1 MKRLTALLITVAVLA
16 SLVAACAPTP
26 EVVEKVVKETVVVE
40 KEVEVEVTKVVA
52 GTPETVVV
60 TATPV
65 PEAPKPTGEILIWG
79 WPAAD
84 QAFEAIIEGF
94 NEEYPDIQ
102 VTWEMI
108 PGMAGG
114 TRDALSTALAAGE
127 GLPDISMI
135 EINDIDR
142 FVLQGG
148 FVDLLQEPY
157 NAGRYKDDFVAYKWD
172 QAMTPDGRLLA
183 FPWDIGPASIFYRRD
198 VFENAGLPSDPE
210 SVAEM
215 LGTWEGFIE
224 TGQKVADPDNNL
236 FWMGNASEIPYIYYS
251 HKNFFDEDYN
261 VAINNPKTLQVLQY
275 AQQAR
280 NLGLDAK
287 VTFWTEEWYSMLANG
302 QVATTIIGCWFG
314 GFLKSWIDPE
324 GAGNWGIVPV
334 PEDPLQN
341 WGGSFMAIPEA
352 SQNKEAAWAFIEYAM
367 ATEKA
372 QNQMF
377 VAVDY
382 FPAYK
387 PAWENPLYQDSDFY
401 FGGQKTRALWTE
413 IANSPGK
420 IFTTPM
426 DSAAEQAFNS
436 EVARML
442 NEGLD
447 PQETLEAAE
456 QAIIEQ
462 TAQDRALLMEM
473 LGQ

>member
-1 MKRLTALLITVAVLA
+1 MKRLTALLITVVVLA

-65 PEAPKPTGEILIWG
+65 PEAPKPTGEVLIWG

-94 NEEYPDIQ
+94 NEEYPDIE

-183 FPWDIGPASIFYRRD
+183 FPWDIGPASLFYRRD

-215 LGTWEGFIE
+215 LSTWEGFIE

-236 FWMGNASEIPYIYYS
+236 FWIGNADRIPYIYYA

-275 AQQAR
+275 AKQVR
-280 NLGLDAK
+280 ELGLDAK
-287 VTFWTEEWYSMLANG
+287 ATFWTEEWYSMLANG
-302 QVATTIIGCWFG
+302 QIATTISGCWFG

-324 GAGNWGIVPV
+324 GAGNWGVVPI

-352 SQNKEAAWAFIEYAM
+352 SQNKEAAWAFIEYAL

-387 PAWENPLYQDSDFY
+387 SAWDNPLYQDSDFY

-420 IFTTPM
+420 VFTTPM
-426 DSAAEQAFNS
+426 DSAAEQAFLS

-456 QAIIEQ
+456 KAIIEQ
-462 TAQDRALLMEM
+462 TAQDRDLVMEM

>member
-1 MKRLTALLITVAVLA
+1 MKRLTALLITVVVLA

-65 PEAPKPTGEILIWG
+65 PEAPKPTGEVLIWG

-94 NEEYPDIQ
+94 NEEYPDIE

-183 FPWDIGPASIFYRRD
+183 FPWDIGPASLFYRRD

-215 LGTWEGFIE
+215 LSTWEGFIE

-236 FWMGNASEIPYIYYS
+236 FWIGNADRIPYIYYA

-275 AQQAR
+275 AKQVR
-280 NLGLDAK
+280 DLGLDAK
-287 VTFWTEEWYSMLANG
+287 ATFWTEEWYSMLANG
-302 QVATTIIGCWFG
+302 QIATTISGCWFG

-324 GAGNWGIVPV
+324 GAGNWGVVPI

-341 WGGSFMAIPEA
+341 WGGSFVAIPEA
-352 SQNKEAAWAFIEYAM
+352 SQNKEAAWAFIEYAL

-387 PAWENPLYQDSDFY
+387 PAWDNPLYQDSDFY

-413 IANSPGK
+413 IANSPGR

-426 DSAAEQAFNS
+426 DSAAEQAFLS

-442 NEGLD
+442 NEGLA

-462 TAQDRALLMEM
+462 TAQDRELVMEM

>member
-1 MKRLTALLITVAVLA
+1 MKRLTALLITVVVLA

-65 PEAPKPTGEILIWG
+65 PEAPKPTGEVLIWG

-94 NEEYPDIQ
+94 NEEYPDIE

-183 FPWDIGPASIFYRRD
+183 FPWDIGPASLFYRRD

-215 LGTWEGFIE
+215 LSTWEGFIE

-236 FWMGNASEIPYIYYS
+236 FWIGNADRIPYIYYA

-275 AQQAR
+275 AKQVR
-280 NLGLDAK
+280 DLGLDAK
-287 VTFWTEEWYSMLANG
+287 ATFWTEEWYSMLANG
-302 QVATTIIGCWFG
+302 QIATTISGCWFG

-324 GAGNWGIVPV
+324 GAGNWGVVPI

-341 WGGSFMAIPEA
+341 WGGSFVAIPEA

-387 PAWENPLYQDSDFY
+387 PAWDNPLYQDSDFY

-420 IFTTPM
+420 VFTTPM
-426 DSAAEQAFNS
+426 DSAAEQAFLS

-442 NEGLD
+442 NEGLA

-462 TAQDRALLMEM
+462 TAQDRELVMEM

>member
-84 QAFEAIIEGF
+84 QAFEAFLEGF
-94 NEEYPDIQ
+94 NEEYPDIE
-102 VTWEMI
+102 VEWVMYG
-108 PGMAGG
+108 GMAAEA
-114 TRDALSTALAAGE
+114 RDALSTALAAGE
-127 GLPDISMI
+127 GLPDIAMI

-157 NAGRYKDDFVAYKWD
+157 NAGKYKDDFVAYKWD

-183 FPWDIGPASIFYRRD
+183 FPWDIGPASLFYRRD

-215 LGTWEGFIE
+215 LSTWEGFIE

-236 FWMGNASEIPYIYYS
+236 FWMGNADRIPYIYYA

-275 AQQAR
+275 AKQVR
-280 NLGLDAK
+280 DLGLDAK
-287 VTFWTEEWYSMLANG
+287 ATFWVQEWYSMLANG
-302 QVATTIIGCWFG
+302 QIATTISGCWFG

-324 GAGNWGIVPV
+324 GAGNWGVVPI

-341 WGGSFMAIPEA
+341 WGGSFVAIPEV

-413 IANSPGK
+413 IANSPGE
-420 IFTTPM
+420 ILTTPM
-426 DSAAEQAFNS
+426 DSAAEQAFLS

-456 QAIIEQ
+456 RAITEQ
-462 TAQDRALLMEM
+462 TAQDRELVMEM
-473 LGQ
+473 LEQ

>member
-1 MKRLTALLITVAVLA
+1 MKRLTALLITVVVLA

-65 PEAPKPTGEILIWG
+65 PEAPKPTGEVLIWG

-94 NEEYPDIQ
+94 NEEYPDIE

-183 FPWDIGPASIFYRRD
+183 FPWDIGPASLFYRRD

-215 LGTWEGFIE
+215 LSTWEGFIE

-236 FWMGNASEIPYIYYS
+236 FWIGNADRIPYIYYA

-275 AQQAR
+275 AKQVR
-280 NLGLDAK
+280 DLGLDAK
-287 VTFWTEEWYSMLANG
+287 ATFWVQEWYSMLANG
-302 QVATTIIGCWFG
+302 QIATTISGCWFG

-324 GAGNWGIVPV
+324 GAGNWGVVPI

-352 SQNKEAAWAFIEYAM
+352 SQNKEAAWAFIEYAL

-387 PAWENPLYQDSDFY
+387 SAWDNPLYQDSDFY

-420 IFTTPM
+420 VFTTPM
-426 DSAAEQAFNS
+426 DSAAEQAFLS

-456 QAIIEQ
+456 KAIIEQ
-462 TAQDRALLMEM
+462 TAQDRDLVMEM

>member
-1 MKRLTALLITVAVLA
+1 MKRLTALLITVVVLA

-65 PEAPKPTGEILIWG
+65 PEAPKPTGEVLIWG

-94 NEEYPDIQ
+94 NEEYPDIE

-183 FPWDIGPASIFYRRD
+183 FPWDIGPASLFYRRD

-215 LGTWEGFIE
+215 LSTWEGFIE

-236 FWMGNASEIPYIYYS
+236 FWIGNADRIPYIYYA

-275 AQQAR
+275 AKQVR
-280 NLGLDAK
+280 DLGLDAK
-287 VTFWTEEWYSMLANG
+287 ATFWTEEWYSMLANG
-302 QVATTIIGCWFG
+302 QIATTISGCWFG

-324 GAGNWGIVPV
+324 GAGNWGVVPI

-352 SQNKEAAWAFIEYAM
+352 SQNKEAAWAFIEYAL

-387 PAWENPLYQDSDFY
+387 SAWDNPLYQDSDFY

-420 IFTTPM
+420 VFTTPM
-426 DSAAEQAFNS
+426 DSAAEQAFLS

-456 QAIIEQ
+456 KAIIEQ
-462 TAQDRALLMEM
+462 TAQDRDLVMEM